1 MTVERAL
8 VKLLVERGLS
18 ERRACAGLGVCRMSI
33 RYEAKPEDETN
44 VVLREE
50 LREMS
55 QEHRRYGSPRMSALL
70 NDLYGVNHKRVER
83 LWQEEGLP
91 LPRKI
96 HRRRQ
101 GTPMWQRPQEAT
113 RPNEVWCFDFVF
125 DRTQYGQKL
134 KMFTIVDEFTREC
147 LEIRVEKR
155 MTHQEVL
162 ETLDE
167 LVFERGKPKF
177 VRSDNGAEFIAAPL
191 RQWLREQGISPI
203 NIDPGSPWQNG
214 YIESF
219 NGKFRDECLNQELF
233 YSRGEAQVIVDQY
246 RTQYNT
252 QRPHSSL
259 GYRTPIEILALHNS
273 KTTAGFDART
283 NTEIG

>member
-1 MTVERAL
+1 VDLTVERAL

-18 ERRACAGLGVCRMSI
+18 ERRACAGLGVNRASA
-33 RYEAKPEDETN
+33 RYEAKAEDATN
-44 VVLREE
+44 ALLREK
-50 LREMS
+50 LRELA
-55 QEHRRYGSPRMSALL
+55 QENRRYGSPRMAALL
-70 NDLYGVNHKRVER
+70 HDLYGVNHKRIER

-96 HRRRQ
+96 HRRKE
-101 GTPMWQRPQEAT
+101 GMPMWLRPQEAT
-113 RPNEVWCFDFVF
+113 RPNDVWCFDFVF

-162 ETLDE
+162 EILDE
-167 LVFERGKPKF
+167 LIFERGKPKF
-177 VRSDNGAEFIAAPL
+177 VRCDNGAEFVAGEL
-191 RQWLREQGISPI
+191 RQWLREQGIGQV

-219 NGKFRDECLNQELF
+219 NGKFRDECLNQEIF
-233 YSRGEAQVIVDQY
+233 FSRGEAQVIVD
-246 RTQYNT
+246 RFREQYNT
-252 QRPHSSL
+252 KRPHSSL
-259 GYRTPIEILALHNS
+259 GYKTPLAVLTAHNVQA
-273 KTTAGFDART
+273 TASFDGRT
-283 NTEIG
+283 NE